1 MGKKTIYLLVIVS
14 LLVIGCS
21 RKASKTA
28 QGYWDSATILASQHN
43 YETALQEYEKI
54 RKYYPEDDLAI
65 RSLFA
70 MADIQKNNLQD
81 NRRAIAI
88 YEKIIDLY
96 PDSERTPNAKF
107 MMGYIYANEV
117 KDLRKARQQYTEFL
131 EMFPEHDLALSAQW
145 ELDHLGSEL
154 DDIPQL
160 KSLSEEEESA
170 E

>member
-1 MGKKTIYLLVIVS
+1 MGKKAIYLLLILS

-21 RKASKTA
+21 RKPSKTA
-28 QGYWDSATILASQHN
+28 QGYWDSATILASQHT
-43 YETALQEYEKI
+43 YEAALEEYQKI
-54 RKYYPEDDLAI
+54 LKFYPEDELAI
-65 RSLFA
+65 KSLFA

-81 NRRAIAI
+81 NRKAITI
-88 YEKIIDLY
+88 YQKILDLY

-107 MMGYIYANEV
+107 MMGYLYANEI
-117 KDLRKARQQYTEFL
+117 KDLKKARQQYNEFL
-131 EMFPEHDLALSAQW
+131 ELFPEHDLALSAQL
-145 ELDHLGSEL
+145 ELDHLGNAL